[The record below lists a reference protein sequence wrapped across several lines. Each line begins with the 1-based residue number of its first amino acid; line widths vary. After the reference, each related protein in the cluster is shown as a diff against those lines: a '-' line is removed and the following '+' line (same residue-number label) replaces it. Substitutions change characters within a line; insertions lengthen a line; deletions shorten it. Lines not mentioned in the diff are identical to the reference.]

1 MKKMKNKNRF
11 VPLLF
16 ALLIITV
23 VVSEV
28 LFAKMNSYIETN
40 GKLSL
45 DAVDE
50 QLQQTYDLQLDSYYS
65 QLHLIENYLIHD
77 SNMSL
82 VENQQ
87 FLNSWQNELD
97 TQILF
102 IKENGT
108 AITGDGTRCR
118 LDISNPLLMD
128 LKNNKNI
135 AKLIPLSYRQES
147 GSGFLMAVPCETY
160 YIDGESYTAVGI
172 VMDSKKLLTS
182 SSFLVTI

>member
-1 MKKMKNKNRF
+1 MQKESERIKSKNRF

-23 VVSEV
+23 VVSEI
-28 LFAKMNSYIETN
+28 LFVKMNSYVETN

-65 QLHLIENYLIHD
+65 QLHLIGNYLIHD
-77 SNMSL
+77 SNISL
-82 VENQQ
+82 AENQK
-87 FLNSWQNELD
+87 FLNSWQKELD
-97 TQILF
+97 SQILF

-108 AITGDGTRCR
+108 AITADGTRCR
-118 LDISNPLLMD
+118 LDISNQLLMD

-135 AKLIPLSYRQES
+135 AKLVPLSYKQES
-147 GSGFLMAVPCETY
+147 GSG
-160 YIDGESYTAVGI
+160 S
-172 VMDSKKLLTS
+172 
-182 SSFLVTI
+182 